1 MDIQELN
8 RRALDESNKVISG
21 VTPQDLK
28 RPTPCPDWTLH
39 GLLRHMVGANHGFAA
54 AAGGAA
60 PDQSVWT
67 GATLGD
73 DPAGAYL
80 DSAALVREAFGQE
93 GMLDRRVEVPEFGV
107 LPASIVISM
116 HVIDLVAHGWDVARS
131 LGAHYE
137 PDPELA
143 EAALTMVLRMPLER
157 GPSHAFDT
165 LVEVPG
171 DASAFER
178 LLGHLGRD
186 PEWAP

>member
-1 MDIQELN
+1 
-8 RRALDESNKVISG
+8 
-21 VTPQDLK
+21 
-28 RPTPCPDWTLH
+28 
-39 GLLRHMVGANHGFAA
+39 
-54 AAGGAA
+54 
-60 PDQSVWT
+60 
-67 GATLGD
+67 
-73 DPAGAYL
+73 
-80 DSAALVREAFGQE
+80 
-93 GMLDRRVEVPEFGV
+93 
-107 LPASIVISM
+107 M

-137 PDPELA
+137 PDLELA